1 MDHPDE
7 GASQVNYRIDTP
19 RISSETIDGETIIID
34 FESGVYFSTD
44 GIGAAIWEEIRAGR
58 PGEEIVA
65 ETCLRYPQ
73 AEPECRRTV
82 EAFLALLH
90 EEGLVVALAEELPTP
105 PSGTVGSRAY
115 PDRFVIP
122 ALTKYTDMQ
131 ELLLLDPIHD
141 VDEQGWPLRKP
152 AQGQE

>member
-1 MDHPDE
+1 M
-7 GASQVNYRIDTP
+7 NYRIDTP

-58 PGEEIVA
+58 PSEEIVA

-73 AEPECRRTV
+73 MEPECRSAV
-82 EAFLALLH
+82 EAFLALLL
-90 EEGLVVALAEELPTP
+90 EERLVVAMAEGLPTP
-105 PSGTVGSRAY
+105 PPGTTGPRAY
-115 PDRFVIP
+115 PGRFVPP

-152 AQGQE
+152 AQDQE